1 MKQWRNEDIIA
12 PTDAQRWEDGVDKSL
27 KENVQNAGD
36 LKKHA
41 EDKSN
46 PHGVTAAQTGAYTK
60 SESDAND
67 QETLT
72 TAKQY
77 TDEKKQE
84 ANTFTSQEVAKV
96 KTDIQNG
103 NVASASKLNTARK
116 INGVDFDG
124 TKDIN
129 VTANPNQRT
138 IPANTNLDDLVEPGF
153 WTSHSDGNTV
163 SLINTPFE
171 NRTFTLHI
179 ETAWNNT
186 RVFQTAKRVSNGIIS
201 VRYKTEDSPWSGW
214 VRLARADGTTQT
226 GLFSEVANML
236 RTPRKIAGVGF
247 DGTADIAIPAGNI
260 GAYTKSETDSNISNE
275 INKFGNSLS
284 IDVRNWVTGT
294 TEPLNIVGTNVTN
307 QTVNPYRFI
316 FGQIKDIPAK
326 VGDSVAIAYDWEA
339 SGLTVSGTFFPQFN
353 NQPYSVANRETISPS
368 ATNQSGTSSFVTT
381 VQAAWLAEN
390 AISNAIGFRADNL
403 QGTITITNFR
413 FLIASKDSGWLPASE
428 EYLPELNKNL
438 AGSSYY
444 TKLPFDI
451 GKNVYGE
458 ASNVITGVII
468 PVKRGQLY
476 TVTSYDRDRHDRFNL
491 VFSTSINR
499 PIAGTALTFV
509 MGNNGNVPMTW
520 RATSDGWL
528 GVQLATGS
536 SDGFPSDG
544 RIMIE
549 NRRQSSGT
557 WKPAYDDITLKQQSM
572 GARNLVPNSSFY
584 NDTHGWGV
592 NGHLTATSTG
602 AYTRFVKAAVTATR
616 ATVSREVIDD
626 RIKSGTEYTLGVMVY
641 VESATV
647 LANSSASTIFLRTN
661 NGAMLDAPLG
671 TIDWSRV
678 GEWQF
683 VTGTGITR
691 PGTWV
696 NRPQITIAIGEN
708 TICAIRV
715 KEFVIVEGSKYLGW
729 FPDSA
734 EIALQRHLEETQQK
748 VQTLEENTIRLTN
761 QFPDHDF
768 SKQLPRPV
776 ADGENMNVRYDSGDL
791 VVENNHSTLMQRFY
805 WGSPPLAL
813 STGKAYNVAMYL
825 NVGTVSNNKEF
836 IVGTSN
842 GENFTFSVE
851 HSSPTWRH
859 GTIGL
864 TNWSAFSIWMPPG
877 TALRLRE
884 LYIYEA
890 NTDITTARIEQLEK
904 EIERLSKDNS
914 LPPWEP
920 RFEPGFMNYSGVGG
934 IWHCQV
940 ERRGD
945 LVALSGAIANS
956 VEITTTG
963 FDKILMARLPVGYR
977 PKKTVNRV
985 TAGSGRAILNIEIDP
1000 TGEVWMARYRGAST
1014 WDYSPV
1020 NFVGAWLNVGMTY
1033 LGEDI

>member
-1 MKQWRNEDIIA
+1 MVKQWRNEDIIA
-12 PTDAQRWEDGVDKSL
+12 PADAQRWEDGVDKSL

-41 EDKSN
+41 EDRSN

-60 SESDAND
+60 EESNAND

-72 TAKQY
+72 AAKQY

-138 IPANTNLDDLVEPGF
+138 IPANTNLDDLIEPGF
-153 WTSHSDGNTV
+153 WTSHNNGNTAT
-163 SLINTPFE
+163 LTNAPFGV
-171 NRTFTLHI
+171 NTFTLQVGTGLENGRI
-179 ETAWNNT
+179 
-186 RVFQTAKRVSNGIIS
+186 FQTAKSMGDGS
-201 VRYKTEDSPWSGW
+201 VAVRRKREDTQWSGW

-226 GLFSEVANML
+226 GLFSEAANML
-236 RTPRKIAGVGF
+236 RTSRRIAGVAFDGTADISIPAGNVGAYTKAEADTKVAAAKSEVISGNVASATKLQTARTISLTGGVTGSTTFDGSGNASISATVAGNAPSATRLATPRKIAGVDF
-247 DGTADIAIPAGNI
+247 DGTRDISISAENV
-260 GAYTKSETDSNISNE
+260 GAYTKNETDINIANE

-284 IDVRNWVTGT
+284 IDVRNLLLGT
-294 TEPLNIVGTNVTN
+294 AEPLVIVGNNTLN
-307 QTVNPYRFI
+307 QTGYRYTFT
-316 FGQIKDIPAK
+316 FGRLRDIPAK
-326 VGDSVAIAYDWEA
+326 VGDPIAIAFDWEVT
-339 SGLTVSGTFFPQFN
+339 GTTVGGRFFPQFSD
-353 NQPYSVANRETISPS
+353 QPYNVAGRENIAVSNSNR
-368 ATNQSGTSSFVTT
+368 SGTSSFVTA
-381 VQAAWLAEN
+381 VQSSWLETN
-390 AISNAIGFRADNL
+390 ATSAGMGFRADEL
-403 QGTITITNFR
+403 QGTLTITNLR
-413 FLIASKDSGWLPASE
+413 FLSASRDSGWLPAASE
-428 EYLPELNKNL
+428 FAYKDDLAVGARNYLVNSENPSASSWTSVFGSTAVCRQVPTFNNGITRVSKVNGSTEEVYYRFMNTGDGNL
-438 AGSSYY
+438 SSTLLEEGKTYTLSIDVRAGLVGSDRIA
-444 TKLPFDI
+444 F
-451 GKNVYGE
+451 
-458 ASNVITGVII
+458 
-468 PVKRGQLY
+468 RGQYRLASGNWISLENWAALDFSQKVNGSDFSRVSHSFLIPKGAQSLY
-476 TVTSYDRDRHDRFNL
+476 
-491 VFSTSINR
+491 FSIQLYNN
-499 PIAGTALTFV
+499 AGTI
-509 MGNNGNVPMTW
+509 
-520 RATSDGWL
+520 
-528 GVQLATGS
+528 
-536 SDGFPSDG
+536 PSDG
-544 RIMIE
+544 SWMEFKKAHLGQGKIVVD
-549 NRRQSSGT
+549 GG
-557 WKPAYDDITLKQQSM
+557 PAPEEMALK
-572 GARNLVPNSSFY
+572 
-584 NDTHGWGV
+584 ND
-592 NGHLTATSTG
+592 
-602 AYTRFVKAAVTATR
+602 
-616 ATVSREVIDD
+616 
-626 RIKSGTEYTLGVMVY
+626 
-641 VESATV
+641 
-647 LANSSASTIFLRTN
+647 
-661 NGAMLDAPLG
+661 
-671 TIDWSRV
+671 
-678 GEWQF
+678 
-683 VTGTGITR
+683 
-691 PGTWV
+691 
-696 NRPQITIAIGEN
+696 
-708 TICAIRV
+708 
-715 KEFVIVEGSKYLGW
+715 
-729 FPDSA
+729 
-734 EIALQRHLEETQQK
+734 LEETQQK

-776 ADGENMNVRYDSGDL
+776 AESGITVTYNNQG
-791 VVENNHSTLMQRFY
+791 VVFDNATNNQGRVY
-805 WGSPPLAL
+805 WGSPPLGLTVGKKYNVSMYVNSSA
-813 STGKAYNVAMYL
+813 SSVGKA
-825 NVGTVSNNKEF
+825 F

-842 GENFTFSVE
+842 GENFAF
-851 HSSPTWRH
+851 SPTDSEPFWIQ

-864 TNWSAFSIWMPPG
+864 THWTAFSIWVPPSS
-877 TALRLRE
+877 AIRIRE

-945 LVALSGAIANS
+945 QVALSGAIANS